1 MSRQM
6 TLSNAVVKSVP
17 VNPRLPGRWGKM
29 TVGELDAE
37 VALIESNRVS
47 DGTPLTDAQW
57 GAMKRGAA
65 AERKKRGRPA
75 KPVEEQVAR
84 VMLSMP
90 RDLLAAIDA
99 AAAKRDLSRAAII
112 ALGMR
117 KLLKLPS

>member
-1 MSRQM
+1 
-6 TLSNAVVKSVP
+6 
-17 VNPRLPGRWGKM
+17 M

-37 VALIESNRVS
+37 VALIESGLVS
-47 DGTPLTDAQW
+47 DGTSLTDAQW
-57 GAMKRGAA
+57 SAMKQAA
-65 AERKKRGRPA
+65 TAERKKRGRPA

-99 AAAKRDLSRAAII
+99 AAEKCDLSRAAII

-117 KLLKLPS
+117 KLLKLPN

>member
-1 MSRQM
+1 
-6 TLSNAVVKSVP
+6 
-17 VNPRLPGRWGKM
+17 M

>member
-1 MSRQM
+1 MSQRKNETMRASDRYGLM
-6 TLSNAVVKSVP
+6 TRVEYKSAVAQFEP
-17 VNPRLPGRWGKM
+17 PH
-29 TVGELDAE
+29 E
-37 VALIESNRVS
+37 VV
-47 DGTPLTDAQW
+47 GTPLTDAQW
-57 GAMKRGAA
+57 GAMKRAA
-65 AERKKRGRPA
+65 SAERKKRGRPA

-99 AAAKRDLSRAAII
+99 AAEKRDLSRAAII